1 MTEYCVVF
9 ENPDDL
15 DAPAAIMSPTPEF
28 MQMAKAGDLPEIWV
42 YWRLQDKE
50 QQAIHEGRHHEFQ
63 HDPNDLELQ
72 FTAPRTGPLTEEE
85 AMEYLCMKDLPRN
98 VWAKQHN
105 RPMFKIVPKKDVPS
119 DRTFRNAWRLNN
131 EPN

>member
-1 MTEYCVVF
+1 MSKYCVVF

-15 DAPAAIMSPTPEF
+15 DAPAAILTPTPEF
-28 MQMAKAGDLPEIWV
+28 MQAAMAGELPEIWV

-50 QQAIHEGRHHEFQ
+50 QQAIREGKIDFR
-63 HDPNDLELQ
+63 HDPDDLELQ
-72 FTAPRTGPLTEEE
+72 LTAPRTGPLTEEE
-85 AMEYLCMKDLPRN
+85 ATEYLCMKDLPRN

-105 RPMFKIVPKKDVPS
+105 RPMFKIVPRGSVPS

-131 EPN
+131 ESN